1 MSHEESIHQIGFIFV
16 IYIYIYIL
24 FGVSKWPY
32 NLVIVSN
39 EFNLYWVC
47 I

>member
-16 IYIYIYIL
+16 IYIL
-24 FGVSKWPY
+24 FGVSKWPD